1 MGDSGRVAAAT
12 PASPPRGRRMLG
24 SMPDTRRRFVRDA
37 VAGWDAVY
45 ADDSA
50 PWDIG
55 RPQAAFVR
63 LADAGEIRSPVLDSG
78 CGTGEHALML
88 AGRGHEVV
96 GMDLSAVAV
105 ELARRKAAERNLT
118 VTFLVGD
125 VLELAALERRF
136 ATIVDNGVFHVFD
149 DDDRARY
156 VRSLAVAAEPGC
168 TLHLMCFS
176 EHTPGT
182 NGPRRVTQAELR
194 DAFIDGW
201 RIEHIESAILEV
213 RPEWAPGPAQ
223 AWLAKIVRLD
233 SAA

>member
-1 MGDSGRVAAAT
+1 
-12 PASPPRGRRMLG
+12 
-24 SMPDTRRRFVRDA
+24 MPDARQRFVRDA
-37 VAGWDAVY
+37 VTGWDAVY

-63 LADAGEIRSPVLDSG
+63 LADAGEIRSPILDSG

-88 AGRGHEVV
+88 AARGHEAV
-96 GMDLSAVAV
+96 GIDLSSVAVAR
-105 ELARRKAAERNLT
+105 AQRKAAERGLAA
-118 VTFLVGD
+118 TFEVGD
-125 VLELAALERRF
+125 VLDLAALGRQF

-149 DDDRARY
+149 DEDRARY
-156 VRSLAVAAEPGC
+156 VRSLADAAEPGG

-194 DAFIDGW
+194 EAFAVGW
-201 RIEHIESAILEV
+201 RMERIETAVLEV
-213 RPEWAPGPAQ
+213 RPDWAPGPAQ

-233 SAA
+233 SAG

>member
-1 MGDSGRVAAAT
+1 
-12 PASPPRGRRMLG
+12 
-24 SMPDTRRRFVRDA
+24 MPDRRRPFVNDARDA
-37 VAGWDAVY
+37 VTGWDAVY

-88 AGRGHEVV
+88 AARGHQVM
-96 GMDLSAVAV
+96 GIDLSAVAV
-105 ELARRKAAERNLT
+105 ERARRKAAERGLT
-118 VTFLVGD
+118 VTFEVGD
-125 VLELAALERRF
+125 VLDLGTLDRRF
-136 ATIVDNGVFHVFD
+136 VTIVDNGVFHVFD

-156 VRSLAVAAEPGC
+156 VRSLAGAAEPGC
-168 TLHLMCFS
+168 ALHLMCFS

-182 NGPRRVTQAELR
+182 TGPRRVTQAELR
-194 DAFIDGW
+194 DAFADGW
-201 RIEHIESAILEV
+201 RIERIEAALLEV
-213 RPEWAPGPAQ
+213 RPDWAPGPAR

-233 SAA
+233 TSA